1 MGWYASKICSI
12 IFLHML
18 IKIQGNKM
26 VIERQNTIRVIE
38 IVKKNSV
45 VAFISRLQAS
55 VYIDCG
61 ANQ

>member
-1 MGWYASKICSI
+1 
-12 IFLHML
+12 
-18 IKIQGNKM
+18 M